1 MNKLWLVIQR
11 EYMIRVKKKSFIL
24 LTLLIPVGMGLLM
37 GLSGYMASKSFDV
50 TENILVVDDSGIFE
64 QGDYSSENV
73 SYTFTKEAIPALK
86 ETYKEKGYDLLL
98 HIPAFS
104 NLNSETHQ
112 IKYYSEEK
120 LGIATIKVVEDKV
133 GKVFKDYKID
143 KSDID
148 RSIYDSFSTDIEM
161 ENGLVTDGGEDAAD
175 QSGKLSI
182 IIGTTIGAVMGFF
195 MYIVIFAYGGMVMR
209 SVMEEKINRIVE
221 VMISSLKPFQM
232 MLGKII
238 GVGLVGLT
246 QVAIWIL
253 LVILITLGMQFFFG
267 VGSDPSAIAGVMTE
281 AGGGDAQAVMASN
294 EVGDIIR
301 EFKAINWLLIIP
313 SFIVFFLGGYFIYSS
328 LFAAI
333 GSAIGDDM
341 GEANQLM
348 LPIMLPVILAFMMLQ
363 GVIANPNSN
372 MALFG
377 SMFPLFSPIIMPARL
392 AFNPPLWQ
400 VGLSMVILIISSL
413 FFVWLAARIYRVG
426 ILMYGKKI
434 SFKELSK
441 WLFYK
446 A

>member
-11 EYMIRVKKKSFIL
+11 EYMIRVKKKSFIF

-37 GLSGYMASKSFDV
+37 GVSGYMASKSFDV

-86 ETYKEKGYDLLL
+86 QTYKEKGYDLLL

-120 LGIATIKVVEDKV
+120 LGIATIKVVEEKV

-253 LVILITLGMQFFFG
+253 LVILITIGMQFFFG

-413 FFVWLAARIYRVG
+413 FFVWIAARIYRVG

>member
-281 AGGGDAQAVMASN
+281 AGGGDAQAAMASN